1 MDEQRILQLFQQAAL
16 NTMQAMAT
24 EMFRKSKENCPFVTG
39 QLRNSGAIVEANP
52 GEGSYTFSY
61 NVDDTAPYVKLVEE
75 GGRVDDYLRRNRKT
89 GRPESVSGY
98 DVTGKFFIKNAIE
111 DVLSGDFDDVVVSAN
126 EGSSGYY
133 ISI

>member
-24 EMFRKSKENCPFVTG
+24 AMFQKSQENCPFVTG
-39 QLRNSGAIVEANP
+39 QLRNSGAIVVANL

-75 GGRVDDYLRRNRKT
+75 GGRVENYLRRNRTT
-89 GRPESVSGY
+89 GRPEAVTGY

-126 EGSSGYY
+126 EGSNGYY

>member
-1 MDEQRILQLFQQAAL
+1 MDEQLILQLFQQAAQS
-16 NTMQAMAT
+16 TVQATVT
-24 EMFRKSKENCPFVTG
+24 EVFNKSQENCPFVTG
-39 QLRNSGAIVEANP
+39 QLRNSARITEANP
-52 GEGSYTFSY
+52 GSGEFTFSY
-61 NVDDTAPYVKLVEE
+61 NVDDTAPYVQIVEE

-111 DVLSGDFDDVVVSAN
+111 DVLSGSYDDIVVTAN
-126 EGSSGYY
+126 EGSDGYY

>member
-24 EMFRKSKENCPFVTG
+24 AMFQKSQENCPFVTG
-39 QLRNSGAIVEANP
+39 QLRNSGAIVEASP
-52 GEGSYTFSY
+52 EEGSYTFSY

-75 GGRVDDYLRRNRKT
+75 GGRVDDYLSRNRKT

>member
-24 EMFRKSKENCPFVTG
+24 AMFQKSQENCPFITG

-75 GGRVDDYLRRNRKT
+75 GGRVDNYLRRNRRT

-126 EGSSGYY
+126 EGSDGYY

>member
-1 MDEQRILQLFQQAAL
+1 MDEQRILQLFQQAAF

-24 EMFRKSKENCPFVTG
+24 AMFQKSQENCPFVTG
-39 QLRNSGAIVEANP
+39 QLRNSAAIVEANP

-75 GGRVDDYLRRNRKT
+75 GGRVENYLRRNRRT
-89 GRPESVSGY
+89 GRPEAVTGY

-111 DVLSGDFDDVVVSAN
+111 DVLSGNFDDVVVSAN